1 MEGMKRLEELGV
13 EQISKD
19 THISQATV
27 QLILDKSFDRL
38 QKVQFL
44 GFITILEREYKIDL
58 SALKQEYLFHHAQS
72 QETEDEYEL
81 VEKTERKRLTKKQ
94 LFITAAV
101 PLVLV
106 AIVFAI
112 FSSEKSKPKVEI
124 EINNTAIDEAKKNL
138 NIVSVDRNL
147 SAGTEQDVFVVES
160 AEHGQ
165 DENIT
170 AEAPR
175 IEEQKAVPVAERTP
189 AKEQVASIV
198 PTMPSHLVIVPKGKL
213 WIGLIDLGTY
223 KRQQMV
229 ISEPLTLDAQ
239 KEWLI
244 ITGHGLVRME
254 YGDTESDFNKRDK
267 LMFLYENGL
276 LQQIDEVE
284 FKARNKGRLW

>member
-1 MEGMKRLEELGV
+1 MKGLKQLEELGV
-13 EQISKD
+13 ERISKD
-19 THISQATV
+19 THISQANV
-27 QLILDKSFDRL
+27 RLILDKSFDRL

-44 GFITILEREYKIDL
+44 GFISILEREYKIDL
-58 SALKQEYLFHHAQS
+58 SALKQEYLFHQAQS

-81 VEKTERKRLTKKQ
+81 VEKTEKKRLTKKQ
-94 LFITAAV
+94 LFIVAAV

-106 AIVFAI
+106 VIVFAI
-112 FSSEKSKPKVEI
+112 ISSEGSKPKVEI

-138 NIVSVDRNL
+138 NIVSIDRNL
-147 SAGTEQDVFVVES
+147 SAAIEQDSSVVES

-165 DENIT
+165 DESI
-170 AEAPR
+170 AE
-175 IEEQKAVPVAERTP
+175 EEPKVDGEVSAAETSGETE
-189 AKEQVASIV
+189 KVASIV
-198 PTMPSHLVIVPKGKL
+198 PTMPTHLVIVPKGKL
-213 WIGLIDLGTY
+213 WIGLIDLGTH